1 MEQAGF
7 STIKFK
13 DGSSLTVPFS
23 SIRVMPAYVHV
34 FIDGN
39 KYTFNRRILDV
50 LPEELDKGNSYHA
63 GA

>member
-1 MEQAGF
+1 MENAGF

-23 SIRVMPAYVHV
+23 SIKVMPSHVWV

-39 KYTFNRRILDV
+39 RIVFNRRILDT
-50 LPEELDKGNSYHA
+50 LPEELDKGNTCHA